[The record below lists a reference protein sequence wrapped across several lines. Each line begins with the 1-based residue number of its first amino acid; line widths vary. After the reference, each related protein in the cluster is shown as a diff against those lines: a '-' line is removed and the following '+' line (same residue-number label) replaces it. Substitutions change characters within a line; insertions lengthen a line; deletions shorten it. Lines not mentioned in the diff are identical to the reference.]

1 MWLAN
6 NRGNKY
12 SSVDLQDDSIRFWD
26 FSIDELAMYDF
37 PANVEFVT
45 EYTGSKSL
53 VYIGFSQVSEP
64 VVCDVAFRIVIF
76 QFLTSFWP
84 LGDNPSIRFPFIS
97 EYKIIG

>member
-53 VYIGFSQVSEP
+53 VYIGFSQVSEH
-64 VVCDVAFRIVIF
+64 DVHPLCVT
-76 QFLTSFWP
+76 LLLELSF
-84 LGDNPSIRFPFIS
+84 FKF
-97 EYKIIG
+97 